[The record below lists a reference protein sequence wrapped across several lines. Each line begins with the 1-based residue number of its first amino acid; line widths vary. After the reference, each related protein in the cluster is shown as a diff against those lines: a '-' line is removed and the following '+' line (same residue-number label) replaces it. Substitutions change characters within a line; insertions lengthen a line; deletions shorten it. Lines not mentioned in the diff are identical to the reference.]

1 MVKRVGLVLLVL
13 VLSVIGQGV
22 GDKIAPGDGVAPIAG
37 PEITPLDIVTS
48 AVSRGLASLRSQRGE
63 FNTGE
68 ERRAEIRRAANEL
81 LDVDDIAR
89 RALGQHWK
97 GLAPQEQHEFI
108 RLFRDVLT
116 QSFVTIMQR
125 YTGDHVASVAANV
138 AGTFAQVH
146 SRITPERGP
155 ETTIEYRLSRSGSQ
169 WIVYDVVL
177 DGVSLVSNYR
187 SQFNAIIGTSS
198 VAGRLLERMRTDS
211 SRRPPSPDAVA
222 GATIAEPETSARDRL
237 VAGLLLGAAA
247 HARWR

>member
-1 MVKRVGLVLLVL
+1 VVKRVGLVLLVL
-13 VLSVIGQGV
+13 VLSVIGQGF

-37 PEITPLDIVTS
+37 PGITPLDVVTS

-68 ERRAEIRRAANEL
+68 ERRAKIRRAADGL
-81 LDVDDIAR
+81 FDVDDIAR

-97 GLAPQEQHEFI
+97 GLAPHEQHEFI

-116 QSFVTIMQR
+116 RSFVTIMQR
-125 YTGDHVASVAANV
+125 YNGDRGASMAENV

-198 VAGRLLERMRTDS
+198 VAELLERMRTDS
-211 SRRPPSPDAVA
+211 SRRAQSPDPVA
-222 GATIAEPETSARDRL
+222 RATVAEPETSARGRL
-237 VAGLLLGAAA
+237 AAGLLLGAAA
-247 HARWR
+247 QGRWQ